1 MIFNYD
7 CIVVLIDNWLNKK
20 NINDI
25 KNINSCVDSFL
36 EEDKYKYLK
45 EDEVILNIIPCI
57 MGTQILKR
65 KIK

>member
-25 KNINSCVDSFL
+25 KNINSCVNSFL
-36 EEDKYKYLK
+36 EEDIYKYLK
-45 EDEVILNIIPCI
+45 EDDVILNIIPCI

>member
-25 KNINSCVDSFL
+25 KSINSCVDSFL